1 MATEVNIGSYYT
13 LVDLMK
19 TNYADNGRAIFV
31 AETLARKN
39 PIVKDVPIIEAN
51 QALTHVGG
59 RQLALPTVGKRAL
72 NNGVTIQA
80 HKEVPITA
88 PMSLFETASQIDT
101 EILRMAGGEKE
112 QNALRQRK
120 DKAFIEAMTQAVAD
134 EIINGSIGDDA
145 LGFNGLATM
154 FKSSTTYPNDDS
166 TWFYNV
172 QLAGGSTA
180 YLASI
185 YVCEWGEDKMHLIYP
200 KNTMGGLEINDKG
213 EQWVYTE
220 SVTKKFFA
228 KVTQFVWRC
237 GLFVADERCC
247 QRIANIEKSGTSYIF
262 DENMLITAINRLPD
276 AGENPATR
284 IYVNRTI
291 KTQME
296 IRVKDKN
303 NMFVTNFADA
313 FGVPVLRFR
322 GIPVQ
327 VLDTLNTDETA
338 IS

>member
-19 TNYADNGRAIFV
+19 TGFADNGRAIFV
-31 AETLARKN
+31 AQTLARKN
-39 PIVKDVPIIEAN
+39 PIVKEVPIIEAN
-51 QALTHVGG
+51 QALSHVGG
-59 RQLALPTVGKRAL
+59 RQLALPTVGKRAI
-72 NNGVTIQA
+72 NEGVVIAA
-80 HKEVPITA
+80 HKEVPVTA
-88 PMSLFETASQIDT
+88 PMSLFETASQIDI
-101 EILRMAGGEKE
+101 ELLKLAGGGP
-112 QNALRQRK
+112 AADVLRQRK
-120 DKAFIEAMTQAVAD
+120 DAAFIEAMAQAVAD

-154 FKSSTTYPNDDS
+154 FNSSTTYPNGES

-172 QLAGGSTA
+172 QLAGGSSSA
-180 YLASI
+180 LASI
-185 YVCEWGEDKMHLIYP
+185 YVCEWGVDKMHLIYP
-200 KNTMGGLEINDKG
+200 KNTMGGLEITDRG
-213 EQWVYTE
+213 EQWVAG
-220 SVTKKFFA
+220 SAATKKFWA

-247 QRIANIEKSGTSYIF
+247 QRIANIEKSGNDYLF
-262 DENMLITAINRLPD
+262 DENLLITALNRLPD
-276 AGENPATR
+276 SGENPATR
-284 IYVNRTI
+284 IYVNRTV

-322 GIPVQ
+322 GVPVQ

>member
-19 TNYADNGRAIFV
+19 TGHADNGRAIFV

-39 PIVKDVPIIEAN
+39 PIVKEAPMIEAN
-51 QALTHVGG
+51 QTLTHVGG
-59 RQLALPTVGKRAL
+59 RQLALPTVGKRAI
-72 NNGVTIQA
+72 NEGVVIAA
-80 HKEVPITA
+80 HKEVPVTA
-88 PMSLFETASQIDT
+88 PMSLFETASQIDL
-101 EILRMAGGEKE
+101 ELLRLAGS
-112 QNALRQRK
+112 NADVLRQRK
-120 DKAFIEAMTQAVAD
+120 DAAFIEAMAQAVAD

-145 LGFNGLATM
+145 LGFNGLAKM
-154 FKSSTTYPNDDS
+154 FGVSTDYPNGDS

-172 QLAGGSTA
+172 QLAGGSGTD
-180 YLASI
+180 LASI

-200 KNTMGGLEINDKG
+200 KNTMGGLEIVDRG
-213 EQWVYTE
+213 EQWVAG
-220 SVTKKFFA
+220 SAATKKFWA
-228 KVTQFVWRC
+228 KVTQFMWRC

-247 QRIANIEKSGTSYIF
+247 QRIANIEKSGTDYIF
-262 DENMLITAINRLPD
+262 DEDLLIIALNRLPD
-276 AGENPATR
+276 SGENPATR

-303 NMFVTNFADA
+303 NMFITNFPDA
-313 FGVPVLRFR
+313 FGVPVVRFR
-322 GIPVQ
+322 GVPVQ